1 MSPNLIIHNIWCQK
15 AGIDNLI
22 STVVNRFID
31 YGSHYSVYEKKDG
44 KFYDENESNI
54 DRQLKYF
61 YLMDKEKKYSNENL
75 YIKAYYLHHLL
86 DYFMETRVD
95 ILNIE
100 LVFKK
105 FLEEKVISAITD
117 AEGNL
122 INFQKELNEIFQL
135 LRENKEELY
144 DDLKGKYLRNR
155 EMENKKVL

>member
-1 MSPNLIIHNIWCQK
+1 VD
-15 AGIDNLI
+15 ATD
-22 STVVNRFID
+22 
-31 YGSHYSVYEKKDG
+31 
-44 KFYDENESNI
+44 I